1 MDTSSVGSVD
11 DYFVPPVSPQPAP
24 RELEQ
29 ESEAAQAPEPADESG
44 RNIDL
49 FA

>member
-11 DYFVPPVSPQPAP
+11 DYFVPQVSPPPAP
-24 RELEQ
+24 REPEQ
-29 ESEAAQAPEPADESG
+29 ESAATQAPEPADESG